1 MDHARFSAGLVTQSG
16 SARQHASVS
25 EEDQDVAQAPA
36 NNKTSYSSAAS
47 PIHISSSQ
55 SSTSSTHSSSSTT
68 QHLRAF
74 DPSDPTTLSIKPTT
88 TTTSTFRAT
97 TDTTDVLSTLAAAN
111 NTSTATNP
119 SSSSS
124 SPFTATGSNN
134 ERRGSALTQEQQ
146 HNHDHNHNHSHDQQ
160 AADTE
165 KDCDHRRPEEEDGSS
180 RRPKMSSQLMSKT
193 VTPFLKDHIPGLYSP
208 MTKRGTIK
216 DMEGRNKDP
225 NSRYCYRHRPDSK
238 CRRAADESK
247 MVKIQQELE
256 NLKPDDQQAITHVWS
271 LFSAAP
277 AKQRDLMLQ
286 GIMTQCC
293 FPQLSKVSR
302 EVADQLK
309 IDFITALP
317 PEDTYFHRPLLYTT
331 VFICA
336 R

>member
-1 MDHARFSAGLVTQSG
+1 M
-16 SARQHASVS
+16 
-25 EEDQDVAQAPA
+25 
-36 NNKTSYSSAAS
+36 S
-47 PIHISSSQ
+47 PK
-55 SSTSSTHSSSSTT
+55 
-68 QHLRAF
+68 L
-74 DPSDPTTLSIKPTT
+74 L
-88 TTTSTFRAT
+88 
-97 TDTTDVLSTLAAAN
+97 
-111 NTSTATNP
+111 
-119 SSSSS
+119 
-124 SPFTATGSNN
+124 G
-134 ERRGSALTQEQQ
+134 
-146 HNHDHNHNHSHDQQ
+146 
-160 AADTE
+160 
-165 KDCDHRRPEEEDGSS
+165 
-180 RRPKMSSQLMSKT
+180 KT

-277 AKQRDLMLQ
+277 AKQRELMLQ

-317 PEDTYFHRPLLYTT
+317 PEDTSLSPTLSFYSLSPPLHSPLEP
-331 VFICA
+331 